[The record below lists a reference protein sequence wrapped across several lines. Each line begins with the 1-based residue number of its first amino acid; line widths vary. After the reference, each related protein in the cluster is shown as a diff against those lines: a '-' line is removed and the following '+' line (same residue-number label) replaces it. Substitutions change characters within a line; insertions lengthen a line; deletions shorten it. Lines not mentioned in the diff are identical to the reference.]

1 MTVRPP
7 PPPPSPRSVP
17 PPPPPP
23 RPRVRDVGELLSEPE
38 LAFVGAMRD
47 AGLAPDLA
55 GDELLRVAALI
66 RPADAA
72 DSVSRRIDLLEAYY
86 AAAGEPSISRARR
99 SVDRF
104 FMQREGDAVTAKQLV
119 ARIAELAPELG
130 TIVLERVG
138 GTSDGPL
145 VLRAGEHL
153 AALLDDYEES
163 LETGDIDLRE
173 LEEARQRATMVTLRG
188 LMQATNTLLDRHEVR
203 ERFVAV
209 LSDEAREVYVA
220 APLTEAIDL
229 ARAGHLEDDVE
240 SVVELGCW

>member
-1 MTVRPP
+1 MRA
-7 PPPPSPRSVP
+7 
-17 PPPPPP
+17 
-23 RPRVRDVGELLSEPE
+23 RDVSELLSESE
-38 LAFVGAMRD
+38 RAFVGALRD

-55 GDELLRVAALI
+55 GEELLRVAALI
-66 RPADAA
+66 RPVDEETP
-72 DSVSRRIDLLEAYY
+72 VSRHIDLLEAYY

-130 TIVLERVG
+130 PIALERVG
-138 GTSDGPL
+138 GTKDGPL
-145 VLRAGEHL
+145 VLRAGDHL

-173 LEEARQRATMVTLRG
+173 LEEARNRATMVTLRG
-188 LMQATNTLLDRHEVR
+188 LMQATNTLLERHNVR

-209 LSDEAREVYVA
+209 FSDEAREVYVA
-220 APLTEAIDL
+220 TPLTEAIDL
-229 ARAGHLEDDVE
+229 ARGGHLEDDVE

>member
-1 MTVRPP
+1 MREL
-7 PPPPSPRSVP
+7 
-17 PPPPPP
+17 
-23 RPRVRDVGELLSEPE
+23 GELLDEAE
-38 LAFVGAMRD
+38 LAFVSALRD

-55 GDELLRVAALI
+55 GDELRRVASLI
-66 RPADAA
+66 RPADQE
-72 DSVSRRIDLLEAYY
+72 STVSRRIDLLEAYY

-130 TIVLERVG
+130 PIALERVG
-138 GTSDGPL
+138 GTKDGPL

-173 LEEARQRATMVTLRG
+173 LEEARNRATMVTLRG
-188 LMQATNTLLDRHEVR
+188 LMQATNTLLERNNVR

-220 APLTEAIDL
+220 TPLTEAIDL